1 MLEALLVKGFL
12 PRELPPIFSSTSLAV
27 LSRNP
32 NGNPQSLTSKKA
44 DWTQPVHHNLS
55 RVGGLRRRLSI
66 PNPANY
72 FRLSKAFAQNEEA
85 LSREWSRSPFSFT
98 RPQQEQ
104 NNIRALATGS
114 NDRGSARAQ
123 NRVGARYILRADISQ
138 FYPSIYTHAI
148 PWALHTKPVAKQR
161 HTDMTLFGNVLDR
174 ELQACQYGQTKGIA
188 IGPDTSL
195 GIAELLLGSIDEYIK
210 NNCNVVG
217 GVRFIDDIELSFS
230 SLSDAESAL
239 IALEAKLYEYELQLN
254 GNKTSIIELP
264 DEIESIYVSKLRTIL
279 PSSAASNTW
288 EWIDYFNRAFELAK
302 RHPSEGVLRYSIAA
316 LQSTLIPR
324 DDWVLIQNL
333 LWQCVALDPGC
344 LRLVIDIILIN
355 KDRSGLVCDIEIA
368 SRAINALV
376 LVSAPVGHGS
386 EVVWSIWAAMILK
399 IKLQDQTQD
408 LIATMDDGCV
418 AAASFLAKNQ
428 GVFRQD
434 FTSVLWESWLIDE
447 CFIQEHWL
455 FAYEC
460 YRRGWIP
467 ESVTR
472 SNISGNNTARYFC
485 ENGITFLAENAAD
498 NYVPSYINIHGV
510 GGGY

>member
-12 PRELPPIFSSTSLAV
+12 PRELPPIFSSASLAV
-27 LSRNP
+27 LSRSST
-32 NGNPQSLTSKKA
+32 GNPPALTSGSA
-44 DWTQPVHHNLS
+44 EWTQPMHHNLS

-72 FRLSKAFAQNEEA
+72 FRLSRTFAQHEA
-85 LSREWSRSPFSFT
+85 DLTREWSRSPFSFT
-98 RPQQEQ
+98 RPQQDLS
-104 NNIRALATGS
+104 NIRALATGS

-138 FYPSIYTHAI
+138 FYPSIYTHAV
-148 PWALHTKPVAKQR
+148 PWALHTKQIAKQR
-161 HTDMTLFGNVLDR
+161 SRDLTLFGNVLDR

-195 GIAELLLGSIDEYIK
+195 GIAELLLGSVDEHIQAH
-210 NNCNVVG
+210 CNVIG

-239 IALEAKLYEYELQLN
+239 IALEAKLYELELQLN

-279 PSSAASNTW
+279 PSSAAANTW

-316 LQSTLIPR
+316 LQSTLISR
-324 DDWVLIQNL
+324 DDWLLVQNL

-355 KDRSGLVCDIEIA
+355 RDRSGLVCNNEIA
-368 SRAINALV
+368 SRALNALV
-376 LVSAPVGHGS
+376 LASAPVGHGS
-386 EVVWSIWAAMILK
+386 EVVWSIWAAMVLTIR
-399 IKLQDQTQD
+399 LQEKTQES
-408 LIATMDDGCV
+408 IAAMDDGCV
-418 AAASFLAKNQ
+418 AAATFLAKSQ
-428 GVFRQD
+428 GVFRPD
-434 FTSVLWESWLIDE
+434 FSSALWESWLIDE

-460 YRRGWIP
+460 YRRGWIQ
-467 ESVTR
+467 EAVIR
-472 SNISGNNTARYFC
+472 SNISGNGTARYFR
-485 ENGITFLAENAAD
+485 EIGITFLDGDAAA
-498 NYVPSYINIHGV
+498 NYVPSYINIHSI